1 MNALM
6 TATSHTLEADDY
18 VSFGSLSPHLPG
30 MLRERK
36 VARYEASL
44 LAFLGDE
51 TQLPGRLSVYREAHE
66 QLQTHLAGS
75 LKATDALVAGPRVLT
90 ADFWTRLDAE
100 GLSLLQRLSASR
112 SGALLAE
119 AQLQVHE
126 GRLSAQSYELLKEV
140 VSEPWS
146 ALRGDSTVRVCDVSL
161 GNTQRSYL
169 LLGAMVMTRQAALD
183 DHQADELVYLFVPG
197 LAGGLHAFGSV
208 ARLKAALARSVR
220 ADPDGFW
227 LGHVSLKSRAGARA
241 AISAEADDN
250 PVILRVLDGHA
261 FNLGVEDQI
270 ASYQEITAL
279 MAGGQW
285 LYDQSTPEQSLERL
299 RLETAHN
306 LMAPDNEA
314 RGQAIDQVAE
324 QLRTA
329 RATRQLPDWLLQL
342 PAEARNGYARGLM
355 TYARN
360 AAWLEQD
367 LAHSLPSFEVFTRDT
382 LADRLKADLKRTI
395 NPDAVKVDMPDS
407 VTVEVVQTGD
417 RPERPHLAGDISES
431 IAITDFSTRDDVSLS
446 RHTISLS
453 ALARHNIDVEDEQ
466 QMLRLKHSHFTLDGL
481 DTQALG
487 IDLEYLLKTLP
498 ELDVATHYNV
508 RITDAFLGRTPAG
521 SQPGA
526 PDIARRLAVFRQ
538 AINLEAWAARQ
549 QGHLSEA
556 GLRLLQA
563 ATSASNGKQPT
574 SGEFDIEYRYTLL
587 RSPIRGDGSYTEQ
600 GLTGLSVVH
609 DKTSEL
615 SLMYLPGAPGNQ
627 KFVEDISLQGLRS
640 RLANLVLLDRSLLDY
655 LARSA
660 SAGSDPARNVQNINA
675 ILRSAD
681 HGFLLIDPVR
691 APHLTL
697 TDMQYMARMGKLRE
711 QVDIASRTALEIQR
725 RQLERSAERELGYVK
740 LGLSVLPG
748 IGTAIAAYD
757 GWHDANA
764 AVNAF
769 ARGDYKAGASLLFSA
784 TLNLG
789 EVILTLAP
797 LVVKPGAAGTVLGHV
812 EQVLGQAGSTLYDV
826 GRRASKALQ
835 KKRLGNWLPSIN
847 TGKSWQSKAF
857 EGYEVN
863 VRLYDAVRLTGKNE
877 NVFLLNQRMYIQVN
891 DKVYEVYRRAGEQTL
906 RLKARPPKNYEP
918 PVRQNARGEWEYHLD
933 VGGKGGSP
941 FPELDEVIVDSTPVT
956 STRKVPAGYDVP
968 PQIAPAPLPAVRPQG
983 IESMDRVVIG
993 QRDLFISRELD
1004 EVGGYGVFRID
1015 PADPTRLQA
1024 QGTLTAEGVYRLVDQ
1039 PGSAV
1044 GGIFEEVA
1052 EDFVLMDN
1060 KFYRVRLDTD
1070 QLSWKVVGK
1079 AGDGRSALFIEA
1091 DGVFDPV
1098 TQRVVIGNWHLT
1110 PQLGNHPRLE
1120 TLVRQAFD
1128 LPASG
1133 HEYEVHTFLRNYTRQ
1148 IVKSVDP
1155 HVMRAPDVLELER
1168 LCEQS
1173 LHRQQFPIGRLDEA
1187 LTSMANKQ
1195 PLPIW
1200 APVYDELQGL
1210 RTVLPTPSGRIY
1222 NMEVAR
1228 QLNKHML
1235 IRTMDVEVMALLD
1248 SYAAL
1253 RSGVIATH
1261 AMRTTLSKKILQLVM
1276 RNRGYTRLEGGRYR
1290 RGSIG
1295 FGMVFRGP
1303 NGDVYLMEIRHLQPT
1318 GSSWGKITFERS
1330 SSGSSIMMS
1339 DDWVEIVAQR
1349 SITEVPFNPAAVAV
1363 LQAKADGRLFKLIG
1377 TITPDRGVMV
1387 FKIAGPAGVPSP
1399 VAQAL

>member
-18 VSFGSLSPHLPG
+18 VSFGSLSLHLPG
-30 MLRERK
+30 TLRERK

-90 ADFWTRLDAE
+90 ADFWTRLDAN

-126 GRLSAQSYELLKEV
+126 GRLSVQSYELLKEV

-208 ARLKAALARSVR
+208 AQLKVALARSVR

-241 AISAEADDN
+241 AISAEAEDN

-270 ASYQEITAL
+270 ASYQEIAAL

-314 RGQAIDQVAE
+314 RVQAIDQVAE

-342 PAEARNGYARGLM
+342 
-355 TYARN
+355 
-360 AAWLEQD
+360 
-367 LAHSLPSFEVFTRDT
+367 
-382 LADRLKADLKRTI
+382 LKA
-395 NPDAVKVDMPDS
+395 
-407 VTVEVVQTGD
+407 
-417 RPERPHLAGDISES
+417 
-431 IAITDFSTRDDVSLS
+431 
-446 RHTISLS
+446 
-453 ALARHNIDVEDEQ
+453 
-466 QMLRLKHSHFTLDGL
+466 
-481 DTQALG
+481 
-487 IDLEYLLKTLP
+487 LP

-797 LVVKPGAAGTVLGHV
+797 LVVKPGGVGTVIGRV

-835 KKRLGNWLPSIN
+835 KKRLGDWLPSIS
-847 TGKSWQSKAF
+847 TGKPWQSKAF

-956 STRKVPAGYDVP
+956 PTRKVPAGYDVP
-968 PQIAPAPLPAVRPQG
+968 PKIAPAPLPAVRPQG
-983 IESMDRVVIG
+983 VESMDRVVIG

-1004 EVGGYGVFRID
+1004 EAGGYGIFRID
-1015 PADPTRLQA
+1015 PADPARLQA

-1110 PQLGNHPRLE
+1110 PQLGDHPSLE

-1148 IVKSVDP
+1148 IVKSVDS

-1290 RGSIG
+1290 RGTIG
-1295 FGMVFRGP
+1295 LGMVFRGP